1 MRSRR
6 PRTSM
11 ALVGMGI
18 VLLAAVVVGQQIG
31 EHTIFGA
38 TERRVEIPE
47 QPVTPVPGD
56 SAGGDEAISRNWK
69 RLQVVSVATD
79 PAFPDP
85 RVTPP
90 PTPTP
95 KPSPSPKRP
104 AASSTGDLYTPPP
117 VQSPT
122 SAAGEPAAG
131 TSREGQQQLLVPTPF
146 P

>member
-1 MRSRR
+1 
-6 PRTSM
+6 M
-11 ALVGMGI
+11 AV

-38 TERRVEIPE
+38 TQRRVEIPG
-47 QPVTPVPGD
+47 QNVTPVPEDTPGPN
-56 SAGGDEAISRNWK
+56 EAISRNWK

-95 KPSPSPKRP
+95 
-104 AASSTGDLYTPPP
+104 TPPP
-117 VQSPT
+117 RPTPSPT
-122 SAAGEPAAG
+122 PLPTLSPVEIYTSPPLPIPLASHEPGE
-131 TSREGQQQLLVPTPF
+131 F
-146 P
+146 PEP